1 MKKRILSLVLVLAM
15 ALSFTACS
23 ALDGAMKNNAAGG
36 HYGDASYAPSM
47 GDTDS
52 LGGESYTEII
62 ENTFVSAVEKPS
74 SYFSIDANTASYPN
88 LRSII
93 TNGYNVPKNAVRVE
107 EMLNYF
113 SYDYE
118 TPTDGSVLSLTSSVF
133 DTPYNPETKLLTIGL
148 AAEEVSFSE
157 VRNNLVFLIDV
168 SGSMRSADKQQFM
181 ASSETGVWAHCNPT
195 APEAIAEE
203 LRAAVAK
210 FMASGK

>member
-1 MKKRILSLVLVLAM
+1 MKRRILSLVLVFAISLSLSACAAM
-15 ALSFTACS
+15 G
-23 ALDGAMKNNAAGG
+23 GAMKNDAAGG
-36 HYGDASYAPSM
+36 YYGDASYAPSM
-47 GDTDS
+47 GEADS

-62 ENTFVSAVEKPS
+62 ENAFVSATEKPS

-93 TNGYNVPKNAVRVE
+93 TNGYNVPKDAVRVE

-133 DTPYNPETKLLTIGL
+133 DTPYNSKTKLLTIGL

-168 SGSMRSADKQQFM
+168 SGSMYSSDKLPL
-181 ASSETGVWAHCNPT
+181 VNRR
-195 APEAIAEE
+195 
-203 LRAAVAK
+203 L
-210 FMASGK
+210 